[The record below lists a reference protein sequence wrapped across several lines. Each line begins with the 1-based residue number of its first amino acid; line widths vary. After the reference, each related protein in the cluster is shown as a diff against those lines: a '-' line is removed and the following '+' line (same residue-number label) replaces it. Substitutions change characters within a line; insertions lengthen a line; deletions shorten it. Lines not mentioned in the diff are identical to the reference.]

1 MFFFFT
7 ELEIV
12 MASSVSPPSSFDSW
26 HTIQQ
31 TLQPRVREEALRSLL
46 CEIPSV
52 EDAWRYRSRHA
63 NHIVDIA
70 INIIVDQGW
79 QHCRVLKK
87 DNGSYILK
95 QD

>member
-1 MFFFFT
+1 MCPHLHPMT
-7 ELEIV
+7 AGIQ
-12 MASSVSPPSSFDSW
+12 SNKPSNR
-26 HTIQQ
+26 Q
-31 TLQPRVREEALRSLL
+31 EEALRSLL

-52 EDAWRYRSRHA
+52 EDAWRYRSRHV

-79 QHCRVLKK
+79 QQCRVLKK
-87 DNGSYILK
+87 DNGSHILK